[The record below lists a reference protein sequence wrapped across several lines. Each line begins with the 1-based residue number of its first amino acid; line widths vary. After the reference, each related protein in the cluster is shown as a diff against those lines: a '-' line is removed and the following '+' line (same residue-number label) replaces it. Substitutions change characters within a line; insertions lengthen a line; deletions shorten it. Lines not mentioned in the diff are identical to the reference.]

1 MLEDIRATIR
11 RRFGPVRVQL
21 PALVITLIIAVLG
34 PLFVASYSLAM
45 ANPTP
50 HGVPIAVVGAD
61 DRVAVTA
68 GVLDGEGE
76 DLFELER
83 IDDTDDALDA
93 LARVEVYAVIDLTTT
108 PATLTVSS
116 AAGVSVARV
125 VEQYVPGLE
134 TALGSPLTVVDAH
147 PLAASD
153 PDGLALFYLA
163 LGATI
168 LGFVGAIQTRVNA
181 PGLTLRGEIAW
192 DVIRSAVVALLMT
205 LVIGPFLG
213 IERFPVL
220 LVWPILAMNML
231 AAALVYSFWRVA
243 IGGRWALLPTWIM
256 FVIVANPSS
265 GGAVAPELL
274 PPFYE
279 VMGRWLPTGATVR
292 IIRDVSYFPDVTP
305 IEPLLVLGAWCLVS
319 LLAFTIVRF
328 HRLGSGAAPSAGAA
342 SAAEPSPAARSGLDP
357 SGRGGADAETPEA
370 DAEAD
375 ADGAHAHPDRTDR
388 SPDGPATTDEREI
401 P

>member
-1 MLEDIRATIR
+1 MLGTMRAR
-11 RRFGPVRVQL
+11 LRVLGGSARAQL
-21 PALVITLIIAVLG
+21 PALVITLIIAVVG

-50 HGVPIAVVGAD
+50 HGVPVATVGPD
-61 DRVAVTA
+61 DRVQLAT
-68 GVLDGEGE
+68 GVLDADGAEMFRL
-76 DLFELER
+76 DRF
-83 IDDTDDALDA
+83 DDTADAIDA
-93 LARVEVYAVIDLTTT
+93 LARVDVYAVIDLSTT

-134 TALGSPLTVVDAH
+134 TALGEQVTIVDAH
-147 PLAASD
+147 PLAPRD

-181 PGLTLRGEIAW
+181 PGLTLRGEITW

-213 IERFPVL
+213 IEQFPVL
-220 LVWPILAMNML
+220 LVWPVLAMNML
-231 AAALVYSFWRVA
+231 AAALVYSFWRVS

-256 FVIVANPSS
+256 FVVIANPSS

-279 VMGRWLPTGATVR
+279 IMGRWLPTGATVR
-292 IIRDVSYFPDVTP
+292 IVRDVTYFPGVMP
-305 IEPLLVLGAWCLVS
+305 LEPLLVLAAWCIVS

-328 HRLGSGAAPSAGAA
+328 HRQGAGPAPTARPAA
-342 SAAEPSPAARSGLDP
+342 SSASSAPADDVPDPGDVRVEDAATAGPDP
-357 SGRGGADAETPEA
+357 DSAVPPKNGRNETNE
-370 DAEAD
+370 
-375 ADGAHAHPDRTDR
+375 G
-388 SPDGPATTDEREI
+388 
-401 P
+401 